1 MKKMNFSSHQFLWL
15 ALVLL
20 FPLVNVFWRP
30 VAPNDYWWYVRI
42 GGEMV
47 ESRAIPEVETFSYL
61 HAGEPK
67 INHSWLS
74 SVLLWWLDDVGGIY
88 LTMFIAGLSVAL
100 TYFLL
105 WRLML
110 STGLDLRWASLLL
123 VLIEIPSSAN

>member
-1 MKKMNFSSHQFLWL
+1 MKKTNFSSHQFLWL